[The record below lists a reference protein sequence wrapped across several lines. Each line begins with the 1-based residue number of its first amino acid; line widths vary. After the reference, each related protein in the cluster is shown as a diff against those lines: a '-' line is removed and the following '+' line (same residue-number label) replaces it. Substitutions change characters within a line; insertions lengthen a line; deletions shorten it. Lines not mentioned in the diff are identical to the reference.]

1 MTPEPISMPPPAARP
16 GILGRILGLRKHLS
30 WKHAFTALKYP
41 NYRLWFWGQ
50 IISLFGTWMES
61 TALAFLVFDLT
72 KSPAYL
78 GLIGFASGFP
88 TWLFTLYAG
97 VIADRMPR
105 RTMLMITQTVMMTLA
120 FVLAALTFLHWV
132 QPWHILVIALVLGTA
147 NAFEAP
153 ARQSF
158 VLEMVDAEDMTN
170 AIALNSAMF
179 NAAMAIGPAAAGL
192 IYAFLGPA
200 WCFAINGASFLAVII
215 NLKKMKLRPFAPPA
229 ERTSA
234 LADLKEGLKYV
245 AAHPLI
251 RTIIGLIGM
260 VSLFGISFV
269 TLFPAWAVNILHG
282 DAKTNGFLQ
291 SARGLGAV
299 VAALLIASLGRF
311 RFKGKLLT
319 FGTFALPVTVALFAV
334 VRWTPL
340 SFFLVFGTGLA
351 SVLIFNLANALVQ
364 THSPDALRGRIMG
377 VYTLTFFGLMPLGA
391 LGVGITAERLGQ
403 PAAVLIGAG
412 VMLGAATA
420 LPGYDGRYVKQAR
433 PGRIS
438 GSPSRSSPRG
448 RAGRT
453 SRCHSRPSGGPCRRL
468 R

>member
-1 MTPEPISMPPPAARP
+1 MTPEPIYMPPVPRARLLRRLV
-16 GILGRILGLRKHLS
+16 GIRKRLS
-30 WKHAFTALKYP
+30 WKQAVTALKYP

-78 GLIGFASGFP
+78 GLIGFATGVP

-97 VIADRMPR
+97 VIADRMSR
-105 RTMLMITQTVMMTLA
+105 RTLLMITQTVMMLLA
-120 FVLAALTFLHWV
+120 FILAALTFLHRV
-132 QPWHILVIALVLGTA
+132 QPWHILVIAVLLGTA

-158 VLEMVDAEDMTN
+158 VLEMVEPEDMTN
-170 AIALNSAMF
+170 AIALNAAMF
-179 NAAMAIGPAAAGL
+179 NSAMAVGPAAAGL
-192 IYAFLGPA
+192 VYAFLGPA
-200 WCFAINGASFLAVII
+200 WCFALNGASFLAVIL
-215 NLKKMKLRPFAPPA
+215 NLQKMRLRPFVPQA

-245 AAHPLI
+245 ARHPLI
-251 RTIIGLIGM
+251 RTIIGLLGI
-260 VSLFGISFV
+260 VSLFGVSFS

-299 VAALLIASLGRF
+299 TAALLIAALGRF
-311 RFKGKLLT
+311 RFRGKLLT
-319 FGTFALPVTVALFAV
+319 FGTFALPMAVAAFAL

-340 SFFLVFGTGLA
+340 SLVLVFGSGLA
-351 SVLIFNLANALVQ
+351 QVLIFNLSNALVQ
-364 THSPDALRGRIMG
+364 TNSPDGLRGRVMG
-377 VYTLTFFGLMPLGA
+377 VYTMVFFGLMPIGA
-391 LGVGITAERLGQ
+391 LGVGLTAQHLST

-412 VMLGAATA
+412 VMLSAAAA
-420 LPGYDGRYVKQAR
+420 LAVYLP
-433 PGRIS
+433 
-438 GSPSRSSPRG
+438 
-448 RAGRT
+448 
-453 SRCHSRPSGGPCRRL
+453 HLRRQE
-468 R
+468 